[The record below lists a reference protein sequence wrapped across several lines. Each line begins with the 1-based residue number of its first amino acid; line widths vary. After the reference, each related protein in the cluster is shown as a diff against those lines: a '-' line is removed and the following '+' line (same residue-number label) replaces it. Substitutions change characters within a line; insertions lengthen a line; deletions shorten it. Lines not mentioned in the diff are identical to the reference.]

1 MTLKQ
6 ISVFLENKSGRLT
19 EVLEA
24 LGKEKINITALSI
37 ADTTEYGILRMI
49 VSDPQKAL
57 LLLKK
62 EGFTTN
68 VTEVISIRT
77 PSEAGSFARALR
89 IFSDEGISVEYMYA
103 FSMEGKSLLVMKT
116 EDTSRAL
123 SAIQKH
129 KMDLL
134 QAGDLYEF

>member
-1 MTLKQ
+1 MTIKQ

-37 ADTTEYGILRMI
+37 ADTTEYGILRVI

-62 EGFTTN
+62 EGFTIN

-77 PSEAGSFARALR
+77 PSEAGSFARTLR

-103 FSMEGKSLLVMKT
+103 FSMEGKSMLVMKT